1 MSSHVASVL
10 APALGCFHILEPC
23 PNYQRITHR
32 MLNLIGIVI
41 LLVGGGQSNGS
52 ISFLILAI
60 TLYLT

>member
-1 MSSHVASVL
+1 MSSRVASVL
-10 APALGCFHILEPC
+10 ALALGCFHILEPC

-52 ISFLILAI
+52 I
-60 TLYLT
+60 